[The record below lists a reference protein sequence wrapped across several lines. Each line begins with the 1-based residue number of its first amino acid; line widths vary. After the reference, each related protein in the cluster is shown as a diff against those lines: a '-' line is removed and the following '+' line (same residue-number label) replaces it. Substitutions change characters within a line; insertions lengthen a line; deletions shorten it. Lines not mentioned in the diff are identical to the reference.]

1 MPLLNKKPFIRRE
14 PPPNLDDNDTVFY
27 SDITNEVF
35 TEYEDYWARLVLC
48 NAMVWTCELTGR
60 PNLTYAEAVES
71 ENKARKCLANVPKE
85 LRKPMLY
92 ITTLTRRGRYADT
105 SDDVFSFVRDRYF
118 VGEEV
123 EAIVRKHWY
132 DCKVLRVIHPTE
144 EEIAAYEAKMAES
157 DEEDDDEKSD
167 DGIEII
173 EEKSSPQK
181 IDDDIEIVKV
191 VNKKE
196 EKPKEIKKKDEDE
209 DYPPFATFKYEV
221 IEIEPW
227 DNFEPQKHIVTW
239 EQIRRNKGVLT
250 REKCKLFL
258 KQVVQLSPAG
268 FWCLKD
274 KIIKKYGLENT
285 RYSDIFLGNPPKFQ
299 ETKSKKLPASLGASP
314 NSAKK
319 KEDREEKK
327 KLEKAKKMLKED
339 KTRLK
344 KEEREKNGE
353 MKKKPGRVAL
363 TELEREQK
371 KKLMEEEKEQ
381 RKKMLKEMK
390 EGIKAGKR
398 EELKQKMEKEKE
410 ERKKEKEV
418 KKEQKRL
425 QSEYM
430 KEWRKPRDDLDCDDH
445 KDLPQPIPVQCR
457 IPDNLFSEFMMV
469 LEFVN
474 VFTDLLE
481 LKDVYPQGITFDMLE
496 HALVEKEIAGVL
508 NDVFQLLLQAIFT
521 LQEEEDDEVEADTTT
536 EEVMETDTTDIT
548 IQEAVRMANV
558 AATWSQQYYGVPLQ
572 KVPLDA
578 LTLTEVLRLHLLASG
593 ATNVA
598 NAQWRILNRG
608 GYKSTDDPGLLFK
621 LQEPEVVKSLT
632 SRTIFDVPLVDKL
645 KILNVLI
652 GQILTY
658 ASARDII
665 DDNIEKLKEM
675 KNKLRLDQLA
685 QMRKER
691 EIHAARVQEK
701 RERRQ
706 KEVEKR
712 IKEAEKK
719 AAAQAMTG
727 EPDKPVDLDL
737 EEEEEE
743 EEEDDKE
750 DLANREER
758 ELKNKE
764 QRRQEFLKKERDLL
778 QQILNTA
785 KGVNIAPLGQD
796 RAYRRYWLFNSLCG
810 LFVEDNETNP
820 GLCRLT
826 PTPYNPESNPE
837 LSEALNE
844 LFRNQAEKNVV
855 KQLNCE
861 KDEKNASDKEND
873 SSNNSPSKL
882 ASKNG
887 GNKSLLQVP
896 NQNHVQ
902 NGVDGASSTGADS
915 EEKMDIDAKSAVSG
929 EAAAEVASENSAN
942 DDDDDSI
949 LGAIARLMED
959 NVENKEIPDIYGL
972 CTGDM
977 TTCPVHSEREDH
989 HRWYFFHN
997 LEDVH
1002 TLIDNLNTR
1011 GYREK
1016 ELKSSLEY
1024 YRGNIESSIRACPVY
1039 KLDPSQEPELDV
1051 VSRKSQRHLTTK
1063 KDSDVN
1069 LNFPPGTEVDEI
1081 LQLTLRDMILETEE
1095 KIFMG
1100 MLGSLRTDNRNA
1112 WREAIEKGGFLR
1124 DSEID
1129 YGGRR
1134 RITQMKVDLGLKI
1147 EEESEVDAEDLP
1159 DEGTKAAV
1167 VKDLAHAILLVGQ
1180 SVDAKYLTQPLGE
1193 TEKMRKKRER
1203 LEEKLRRK
1211 AAEKVSDDE
1220 GSDQDSDDEEEDGKK
1235 ANNDKDIS
1243 DNALRTPMERWEKSL
1258 MASTNLSQLC
1268 LHYATLDNSITWSR
1282 SALNARCRICR
1293 RKADAEN
1300 MLLCDGCDK
1309 GHHIYCLKPKLKSI
1323 PSGDWFCD
1331 KCKPKEK
1338 PKSPRKK
1345 NRQIYTAESDE
1356 EGEEEHNSSSEEED
1370 QEVENHNTCYEC
1382 GKSGTLICCD
1392 TCPLSFHLDCALLR
1406 KVPRG
1411 SWSCRQCQSPDVKE
1425 SQADKKKTKEKDK
1438 NKENHKV
1445 KESNKENKE
1454 KKSGKN
1460 NKKES
1465 SKKGVPKEK
1474 NTNKSS
1480 PPADKKRRSDVD
1492 SSEQAAKKLRL
1503 RENEEENTTP
1513 KRTRRSLV
1521 DDACELNTPA
1531 LETIL
1536 EELLKHS
1543 HSWPFVKPVSKKD
1556 APDYYEIV
1564 KKPMDFRKI
1573 HAKLFDM
1580 KYLKDEEFIA
1590 DVMLV
1595 FQNCQQYNMENTDE
1609 YKAGKLLS
1617 KYFLKRVHDLGL
1629 NYQGERKQP
1638 AKKKKV

>member
-14 PPPNLDDNDTVFY
+14 PPPNLQDSDTVFY
-27 SDITNEVF
+27 SGITNEVF
-35 TEYEDYWARLVLC
+35 TDYEDYWARLVLC

-71 ENKARKCLANVPKE
+71 ENRARKCLANVPEE

-92 ITTLTRRGRYADT
+92 IATLTRRGRYIDM
-105 SDDVFSFVRDRYF
+105 SDDVFNYVRDRYF

-132 DCKVLRVIHPTE
+132 DCKVLRIIYPTE

-157 DEEDDDEKSD
+157 DEEDNDEKSD
-167 DGIEII
+167 DGIEITA
-173 EEKSSPQK
+173 EKLSPQK

-191 VNKKE
+191 VSKKD
-196 EKPKEIKKKDEDE
+196 EKPKEVKKKDEDE

-221 IEIEPW
+221 IEVEPW
-227 DNFEPQKHIVTW
+227 DHCQPQKHIVTW

-258 KQVVQLSPAG
+258 KQVVQLSHAG

-274 KIIKKYGLENT
+274 KVIKKYNLENT
-285 RYSDIFLGNPPKFQ
+285 QYSSIFLGNPPKFQ

-314 NSAKK
+314 NNVRK
-319 KEDREEKK
+319 KEEREEKK
-327 KLEKAKKMLKED
+327 KLKEEKKMLKEE
-339 KTRLK
+339 KKRMK
-344 KEEREKNGE
+344 KETREKNGE
-353 MKKKPGRVAL
+353 VKRKPGRQPL
-363 TELEREQK
+363 SEEEKELR
-371 KKLMEEEKEQ
+371 KKLLEEEKEQ

-390 EGIKAGKR
+390 EGIKAEKR

-410 ERKKEKEV
+410 ERRREKEV

-430 KEWRKPRDDLDCDDH
+430 KEWRKPRDDLDCEDH
-445 KDLPQPIPVQCR
+445 KDLPKPTPVQCR
-457 IPDNLFSEFMMV
+457 IPDSLFSEFMMV

-496 HALVEKEIAGVL
+496 HALVEKEVAGVL
-508 NDVFQLLLQAIFT
+508 NDVFQLLLQSIFT

-536 EEVMETDTTDIT
+536 EGVMETDTTDIT

-578 LTLTEVLRLHLLASG
+578 FTLTEVLRLHLLASG

-621 LQEPEVVKSLT
+621 LEEPEILKSLT
-632 SRTIFDVPLVDKL
+632 THTIFDIPLVDKL

-685 QMRKER
+685 QIKKER
-691 EIHAARVQEK
+691 EINAAKMQEK

-706 KEVEKR
+706 KEIEKR
-712 IKEAEKK
+712 MKEAEKK

-727 EPDKPVDLDL
+727 EPDKPIDLDL

-743 EEEDDKE
+743 EEEEDKE
-750 DLANREER
+750 ELAIREER

-764 QRRQEFLKKERDLL
+764 QRRQDFLRKERDLL

-796 RAYRRYWLFNSLCG
+796 RAYRRYWLFNSLSG
-810 LFVEDNETNP
+810 LFVEDNEMNP

-844 LFRNQAEKNVV
+844 LFRSQAEKNVV
-855 KQLNCE
+855 KLSNGE
-861 KDEKNASDKEND
+861 KDEKNNSDKEND
-873 SSNNSPSKL
+873 SSSNSPSKL
-882 ASKNG
+882 ASKNV
-887 GNKSLLQVP
+887 GNKTLLKVP
-896 NQNHVQ
+896 NHVQ
-902 NGVDGASSTGADS
+902 NGVDGAASTKVEGADS
-915 EEKMDIDAKSAVSG
+915 EEKMEVEANG
-929 EAAAEVASENSAN
+929 EAAAEVASENSVN
-942 DDDDDSI
+942 DEDDDDSDSI
-949 LGAIARLMED
+949 LGAIAKLMGD
-959 NVENKEIPDIYGL
+959 NVENREIPDIYGL
-972 CTGDM
+972 CTANLS
-977 TTCPVHSEREDH
+977 TCPVHSEKKDL
-989 HRWYFFHN
+989 HRWHFYHN

-1002 TLIDNLNTR
+1002 TLIDNLNSR
-1011 GYREK
+1011 GYRER
-1016 ELKSSLEY
+1016 ELKSSLEC
-1024 YRGNIESSIRACPVY
+1024 YRANIESSIRSCPVY
-1039 KLDPSQEPELDV
+1039 KLDPSQEPELDM

-1063 KDSDVN
+1063 KDTDVN
-1069 LNFPPGTEVDEI
+1069 LNFPPGTAVDEI

-1095 KIFMG
+1095 KIYMG
-1100 MLGSLRTDNRNA
+1100 MLGSLRAENREA
-1112 WREAIEKGGFLR
+1112 WREAIEKGSFLR
-1124 DSEID
+1124 ETDVD
-1129 YGGRR
+1129 YGGRK
-1134 RITQMKVDLGLKI
+1134 RIAQMKADFGLKI
-1147 EEESEVDAEDLP
+1147 EEEPEVDTEELP

-1167 VKDLAHAILLVGQ
+1167 VRDLAHAILLVGQ

-1193 TEKMRKKRER
+1193 TEKLRKKRER
-1203 LEEKLRRK
+1203 LEQKLRRK
-1211 AAEKVSDDE
+1211 AAEKASDDE
-1220 GSDQDSDDEEEDGKK
+1220 GSDHDSDEEEEDGKK
-1235 ANNDKDIS
+1235 TSNDIDIS

-1345 NRQIYTAESDE
+1345 NRQMYTEESDE
-1356 EGEEEHNSSSEEED
+1356 EGEEEYNSSSEEEE
-1370 QEVENHNTCYEC
+1370 QVLENHNTCYEC
-1382 GKSGTLICCD
+1382 GRSGTLICCD

-1411 SWSCRQCQSPDVKE
+1411 SWSCRQCRSPDVKE
-1425 SQADKKKTKEKDK
+1425 SQADKKKAKEKDK
-1438 NKENHKV
+1438 NKENQKV
-1445 KESNKENKE
+1445 KDSNKENKE
-1454 KKSGKN
+1454 KSGKN
-1460 NKKES
+1460 SKKES
-1465 SKKGVPKEK
+1465 SKKGIPKEK

-1480 PPADKKRRSDVD
+1480 PTDRKRRSDVD
-1492 SSEQAAKKLRL
+1492 SSEQMAKKLRL

-1521 DDACELNTPA
+1521 DEGCELNTPA
-1531 LETIL
+1531 LETVL

-1556 APDYYEIV
+1556 APDYYDIV

-1573 HAKLFDM
+1573 HGKLFDM

-1595 FQNCQQYNMENTDE
+1595 FQNCQQYNMEDTDE
-1609 YKAGKLLS
+1609 YKAGKILS
-1617 KYFLKRVHDLGL
+1617 KYFLKRVHELGL